1 MIEWINQ
8 LFGSKCKFW
17 KFSCC
22 EGAKAQLFKVAI
34 QGGRLLDI
42 LLGLSCLGVKKNFGL
57 I

>member
-17 KFSCC
+17 KFSCY

-42 LLGLSCLGVKKNFGL
+42 LLGLSCLGVKKNFG
-57 I
+57 